1 MERTFAHELL
11 QEYCLT
17 HDKFEVHD
25 FCLYMDLKCD
35 IFLKCENIHDER
47 ERLKYMRERKGKHKD
62 AYTAMRKKCE
72 RTLRKFGIY

>member
-25 FCLYMDLKCD
+25 FCLYIDLKCD

-47 ERLKYMRERKGKHKD
+47 ERVKYMHERKGKHKD
-62 AYTAMRKKCE
+62 AYTTMRKKCE